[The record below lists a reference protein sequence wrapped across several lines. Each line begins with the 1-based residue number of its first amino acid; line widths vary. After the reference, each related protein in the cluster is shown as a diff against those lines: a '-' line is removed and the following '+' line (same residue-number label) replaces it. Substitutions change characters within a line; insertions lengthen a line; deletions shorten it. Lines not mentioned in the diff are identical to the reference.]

1 MDARELSF
9 AVMGT
14 GGVGGTFGARLAAAG
29 YPVTF
34 IARGAHLAAIRE
46 AGLRLISPHGDLT
59 IDPARATDD
68 PAEIGPADVV
78 LFAVKLYD
86 TEAAGRALAPLVGEA
101 TAVLSLQNGVE
112 AEAQLAAIVGPEH
125 VMGGVAQIAAVIDSP
140 GVIRHSSPFARI
152 IFGELDGRRSPR
164 AEALLAACESAA
176 IDAHLSEEIE
186 TEIWNKFVF
195 LATFSAVGT
204 LSGLPAG
211 AIQEDPDLRA
221 VTARA
226 LNEAVAVGRAKGIP
240 LDQDFAPDDLGLFD
254 TLPPGMKSSMHQ
266 DLERG
271 NRIEVEH
278 LSGAVAR
285 MGAALGVATPVHH
298 TVYAALKRHAHG
310 RRGEG

>member
-1 MDARELSF
+1 MAEKRSSF

-14 GGVGGTFGARLAAAG
+14 GGVGGSFGARLAAAG
-29 YPVTF
+29 FPVTF

-46 AGLRLISPHGDLT
+46 GGLRLLSTGGDLT

-68 PAEIGPADVV
+68 AAEIGPVDVV

-86 TEAAGRALAPLVGEA
+86 TEAAGRALEPLIGAE

-125 VMGGVAQIAAVIDSP
+125 VMGGVAQIGAVIEQP

-152 IFGELDGRRSPR
+152 IFGELDGRRSRR
-164 AEALLAACESAA
+164 AEALLAACERAG
-176 IDAHLSEEIE
+176 IDAVLSAEIE
-186 TEIWNKFVF
+186 KEIWIKFVF
-195 LATFSAVGT
+195 LASLSAVTT
-204 LSGLPAG
+204 LSGLTAG
-211 AIQEDPDLRA
+211 PIRDDPDLRA
-221 VTARA
+221 VTAWA
-226 LNEAVAVGRAKGIP
+226 LNEVVAVGRAKGIP
-240 LDQDFAPDDLGLFD
+240 LDLAFGAEDLGLLD
-254 TLPPGMKSSMHQ
+254 TLPTEMKSSMAQ

-271 NRIEVEH
+271 KRLELEQ

-298 TVYAALKRHAHG
+298 TVYAALKRHAG
-310 RRGEG
+310 GAPGAA